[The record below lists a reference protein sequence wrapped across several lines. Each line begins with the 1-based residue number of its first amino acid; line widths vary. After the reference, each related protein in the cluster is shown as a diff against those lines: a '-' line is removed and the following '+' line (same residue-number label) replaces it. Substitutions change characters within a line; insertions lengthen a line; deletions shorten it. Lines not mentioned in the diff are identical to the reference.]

1 MSGLQ
6 SIGESNDIAIV
17 GMSGLFP
24 GARNL
29 DEYWRNLKSGVSSIS
44 YFGKEELKQAGA
56 PADIIDNP
64 SFVPAYGCLQDREM
78 FAADFFNFTPNEAM
92 FTDPQ
97 IRLFIE
103 CAWHAFEDA
112 GYHIKQ
118 YDGKVGVF
126 AGAGLNTYFMHNLQ
140 NHTAL
145 DSAGALAVAIGNQV
159 DFLPTQV
166 AYKLNLKGPAVNI
179 NTACSTSLVCIHMA
193 CESLLNH
200 ESDIMLAG
208 GASVNETA
216 YPGYL
221 YQEGGVFSKDGY
233 CRAFDKQASGTVPA
247 DGVGAVVLKR
257 LDDAIADGDNIY
269 AIIKATSINNDGAQ
283 KVGFTAPGI
292 QGQTDVIASALA
304 LAEIDSDSIGY
315 VETHGTGTQMGDPIE
330 IKALTKA
337 FRLSAEKSK
346 HCAIGSVKSN
356 VGHLG
361 AAAGVAGLIKTALCL
376 KHNTL
381 VPSLHYEQAN
391 PEIDFEA
398 SPFYVSDKL
407 HAWPESPAFPRRAG
421 VSSFGIGGTNAHA
434 ILEEYKVPSKGTG
447 DAKRNWRILP
457 VSAQNQSCLAQAK
470 TQLGQCLEATSD
482 LPIQDVAYTLQVGR
496 ESFAQ
501 RSALLANSVQMA
513 VTAATAECPRL
524 LVNGEQVKDNRVV
537 FMFPGVGEQ
546 YQNMAAQLYQV
557 EPVFRAC
564 VDQCNDQIMS
574 QFGIDLKASLFG
586 TDGRQFDPNKE
597 LAELTGSGKIDLR
610 SLLMQQSDEGARSEV
625 LSQTRYAHVALFVVQ
640 YALAQLWQSWGV
652 RPKAMIGHSLGEYVA
667 ACLAGVMSLAD
678 ALHIVAQ
685 RALFIDALPAG
696 NMLAVGDCATRLD
709 GLLTPGVNLA
719 AVNSDNSCVLAGEE
733 AELLAL
739 QTSLQEKG
747 VVSRLVNSSHAFH
760 SAMMEPARPYL
771 LNLFNNVTLNPP
783 EIPYV
788 SNLTGDWITPEQA
801 TDPAY
806 WAAHTCQTVKFADG
820 INTLTDKAMNVFL
833 EIGVGN
839 SLGSFVQQCQSLRS
853 VQDGIVLQ
861 SLPARS
867 DKTGDEF
874 VINHALATLWCRG
887 VEVDWHAYQL
897 EEPLSR
903 TSLPGYPLQ
912 REPFWFEPEA
922 ADTDNGQ
929 YHQPAKVMKSYT
941 ISKANAQQAS
951 REEVHAAPKYAAPE
965 GDIEALLAE
974 QWRLILGV
982 DSIGRNDH
990 FFRLGGSSLLGVQM
1004 ISRLKENLEIGITL
1018 RMLFDHPV
1026 LQDFASVIEHL
1037 LLADLEGM
1045 SDEEANALIAQN
1057 SEPSQPDFQATPY
1070 VLPNGM
1076 EIMQFNRVET
1086 DHFYHDIFDTRVY
1099 AKNGIVLDNNC
1110 TVFDVG
1116 GNVGLFSLFVVNT
1129 VKGANIYT
1137 FEPAPPVFDVLS
1149 QNLANADANIKLFN
1163 MGISNT
1169 NHEKQLVFYPNST
1182 GMSSFHADKD
1192 EEKTVL
1198 RAIIENQ
1205 GVSSDT
1211 LMDDIGGSM
1220 DTILEQRFQ
1229 EIPFNCQLRTLSS
1242 IIESEAVTQIDLL
1255 KIDVQKCELEVLEG
1269 IEQQHWQRI
1278 RQVVIEVHD
1287 VGEQMPRVIRL
1298 LEGNGFSVFKEQ
1310 DDLYENSNIWNLYAT
1325 RP

>member
-1 MSGLQ
+1 MSGSQ
-6 SIGESNDIAIV
+6 SISESNDIAIV

-29 DEYWRNLKSGVSSIS
+29 QEYWSNLKSGVSSIS
-44 YFGKEELKQAGA
+44 YFSKEELKQAGA
-56 PADIIDNP
+56 PAHVIDNP
-64 SFVPAYGCLQDREM
+64 AFVPAYGCLQDREM
-78 FAADFFNFTPNEAM
+78 FAAEFFDFTPNEAM

-103 CAWHAFEDA
+103 CAWQAFEDA

-118 YDGKVGVF
+118 YDGKVGVY

-140 NHTAL
+140 NHAAL
-145 DSAGALAVAIGNQV
+145 DSVGALAVAIGNQV

-166 AYKLNLKGPAVNI
+166 AYKFNLNGPAVNI
-179 NTACSTSLVCIHMA
+179 NTACSTSLVSIHMA

-200 ESDIMLAG
+200 ESDMMLAG
-208 GASVNETA
+208 AASVNESA

-233 CRAFDKQASGTVPA
+233 CRAFDKRASGTVPA

-269 AIIKATSINNDGAQ
+269 AVIKATSINNDGAQ

-304 LAEIDSDSIGY
+304 LADIDSDTIGY
-315 VETHGTGTQMGDPIE
+315 VETHGTGTQLGDPIE
-330 IKALTKA
+330 IKALTQA
-337 FRLSAEKSK
+337 FRFSAEKSS

-381 VPSLHYEQAN
+381 VPSLHYEEAN
-391 PEIDFEA
+391 PQINFEA

-407 HAWPESPAFPRRAG
+407 NEWPESEVFPRRAG

-434 ILEEYKVPSKGTG
+434 ILEEYQVPDSRT
-447 DAKRNWRILP
+447 DDEKRSWRILP
-457 VSAQNQSCLAQAK
+457 VSAQNQSCLMQARNE
-470 TQLGQCLEATSD
+470 LGQFLQSTPD
-482 LPIQDVAYTLQVGR
+482 LSIRDVAFTLQSGR
-496 ESFAQ
+496 ESFPQ
-501 RSALLANSVQMA
+501 RCTLLAKSVKMA
-513 VTAATAECPRL
+513 SQAATAEYPRL
-524 LVNGEQVKDNRVV
+524 LLEEQQVQENNLV

-546 YQNMAAQLYQV
+546 YQNMAAGLYQV
-557 EPVFRAC
+557 EPVFQTS
-564 VDQCNDQIMS
+564 VDQCNAQIKT
-574 QFGIDLKASLFG
+574 QFGIDLSEVLFSEQG
-586 TDGRQFDPNKE
+586 KQFDSEQE
-597 LAELTGSGKIDLR
+597 LAELTGTGKIDLR
-610 SLLMQQSDEGARSEV
+610 SLLKQQNEEESDGDALSE
-625 LSQTRYAHVALFVVQ
+625 TRYAHVALFVVQ
-640 YALAQLWQSWGV
+640 YSLAQLWLSWGV
-652 RPKAMIGHSLGEYVA
+652 KPKAMIGHSLGEYVA
-667 ACLAGVMSLAD
+667 ACIAGVMSLPD
-678 ALHIVAQ
+678 AIRIVAQ
-685 RALFIDALPAG
+685 RAQFINELPKG
-696 NMLAVGDCATRLD
+696 NMLAVAASETRLE
-709 GLLTPGVNLA
+709 GKLLPGVYLA
-719 AVNSDNSCVLAGEE
+719 AVNGDNSCVLAGEE
-733 AELLAL
+733 AKLLAM
-739 QTSLQEKG
+739 QKNLQEQDI
-747 VVSRLVNSSHAFH
+747 VSRLVNSSHAFH
-760 SAMMEPARPYL
+760 SDMMEPARPYL
-771 LNLFNNVTLNPP
+771 LELFQQTALHPP
-783 EIPYV
+783 KIPYI
-788 SNLTGDWITPEQA
+788 SNVTGDWITPEQA

-806 WAAHTCQTVKFADG
+806 WAAHTCQTVKFANG
-820 INTLTDKAMNVFL
+820 VKTLTEKSMNVFL
-833 EIGVGN
+833 EVGVGN

-853 VQDGIVLQ
+853 VQDGAVLQ
-861 SLPARS
+861 SLPGKN
-867 DKTGDEF
+867 DKAGDEF
-874 VINHALATLWCRG
+874 VVNQALATLWCRG
-887 VEVDWHAYQL
+887 TDVDWRAYQL
-897 EEPLSR
+897 EESLTR
-903 TSLPGYPLQ
+903 TSLPGYPLE
-912 REPFWFEPEA
+912 RKPYWFEPEVSELS
-922 ADTDNGQ
+922 NGQ
-929 YHQPAKVMKSYT
+929 HQTRGIKSFT
-941 ISKANAQQAS
+941 IARASAQRIEQ
-951 REEVHAAPKYAAPE
+951 EEGPEAPKFEVPE
-965 GDIEALLAE
+965 GEIEALLAE
-974 QWRLILGV
+974 QWLMILGI
-982 DSIGRNDH
+982 DSVGRNDH

-1004 ISRLKENLEIGITL
+1004 ISRLNESLEITITL
-1018 RMLFDHPV
+1018 RMLFDNPV
-1026 LQDFASVIEHL
+1026 LQDFAGVIEHL

-1045 SDEEANALIAQN
+1045 SDEEASALIAQH

-1116 GNVGLFSLFVVNT
+1116 GNVGLFSLFVANT

-1149 QNLANADANIKLFN
+1149 QNLAGADANIKLFN
-1163 MGISNT
+1163 MGISST

-1205 GVSSDT
+1205 GVGSET
-1211 LMDDIGGSM
+1211 LMADIGGSI

-1229 EIPFNCQLRTLSS
+1229 EIPFNCQLKTLSS
-1242 IIESEAVTQIDLL
+1242 IIESEAVSHIDLL

-1269 IEQQHWQRI
+1269 IEQGHWQCI
-1278 RQVVIEVHD
+1278 KQVVIEVHD
-1287 VGEQMPRVIRL
+1287 IGEQMPRVTQL

-1325 RP
+1325 RN